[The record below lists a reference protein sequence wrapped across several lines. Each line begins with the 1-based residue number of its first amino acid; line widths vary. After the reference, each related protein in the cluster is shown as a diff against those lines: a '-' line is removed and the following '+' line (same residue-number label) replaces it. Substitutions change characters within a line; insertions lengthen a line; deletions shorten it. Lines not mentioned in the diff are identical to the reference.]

1 MPYLDDDAYLLQ
13 KLWAEKE
20 HAKQRDALDD
30 EVRRRRRTKNQVRN
44 SWDFF

>member
-30 EVRRRRRTKNQVRN
+30 EVRRRRLTKNQVRN